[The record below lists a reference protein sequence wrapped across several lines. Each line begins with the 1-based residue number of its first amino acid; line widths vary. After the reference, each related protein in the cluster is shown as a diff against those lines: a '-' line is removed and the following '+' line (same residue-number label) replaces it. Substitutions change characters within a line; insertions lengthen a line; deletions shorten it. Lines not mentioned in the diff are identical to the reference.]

1 MQMCLLERYHLCL
14 MYLPLN
20 DDWQFPQTQGT
31 VKPFLIFVK
40 KLTVYEQ
47 RSHWLLQWIF
57 LPCVHPVQC
66 ESIRLFHNY
75 LMSGTNLLDPAKTVW
90 PNNVHKVYPKWQ
102 WNLYPPKFWNKDIN
116 YYSQLHHNLQ
126 SALSVSCISGNSLQL
141 NFNAQFPSA
150 LYLVVEVLYMKAL
163 EKSHTSQSINLY
175 NFIISF
181 SKNVVTNHFAIHKQ
195 CSCVGETE

>member
-57 LPCVHPVQC
+57 LPCIHQVQC

-90 PNNVHKVYPKWQ
+90 PTCNNVHKIYPKWQ

-150 LYLVVEVLYMKAL
+150 LHLVVEVHEGPGK
-163 EKSHTSQSINLY
+163 ESHQSIN
-175 NFIISF
+175 
-181 SKNVVTNHFAIHKQ
+181 Q
-195 CSCVGETE
+195 